1 MKQVTDILMENRDE
15 TYAVFQAKLVPT
27 VDPDTIIGVRTP
39 DLKKIAKEIKD
50 EPFTKEFLKELP
62 HKYYD
67 ENQLHSQLISQMKD
81 VTQCVKE
88 IEHFLPYINNWATCD
103 QIAPKLF
110 SKHQDELLP
119 YIRKWLGS
127 DKVYTVR
134 LGINL
139 LIYNYLGDKFKPE
152 YTEMVMSKDCD
163 EYYINMAV
171 AWYLSFA
178 LVKQWDS
185 TIGFIESKKLSKF
198 TQNKSIQKAIE
209 SYRIS
214 DDRKAYLRTLKV

>member
-1 MKQVTDILMENRDE
+1 MSKVTDIRFENRDE

-39 DLKKIAKEIKD
+39 DLRRIAKEIKD
-50 EPFTKEFLKELP
+50 KPFCKDFLKELP

-81 VTQCVKE
+81 FNQCVGE
-88 IEHFLPYINNWATCD
+88 IEHFLPYVNNWATCD
-103 QIAPKLF
+103 QIAPKEMR
-110 SKHQDELLP
+110 KHTDELLP
-119 YIRKWLGS
+119 YIRKWLAS
-127 DKVYTVR
+127 DKVFTIR

-139 LIYNYLGDKFKPE
+139 LIYYYLNDAFRPE
-152 YTEMVMSKDCD
+152 YIDMVAEKDCD

-185 TIGFIESKKLSKF
+185 AIGCIESKKLSKF
-198 TQNKSIQKAIE
+198 TQNKTIQKAIE

-214 DDRKAYLRTLKV
+214 DEKKDYLRTLKV